1 MDADAATARESQP
14 FDFRQ
19 GGILSERQVRA
30 LRQRHEELARALGDR
45 LTLWLRS
52 DFGLRLVRVEAV
64 SYASFIESL
73 ATTTHLTLF
82 KLEPLRGVCLLETPP
97 PLASAV
103 VERLL
108 GGAGERLGE
117 SRELTEVEIALF
129 DQWVQLFL
137 EEWQRHFSEPPTPQP
152 HVLGHES
159 APRFLQ
165 SAPPDTMLVEVV
177 FEAAFADG
185 KLPVQIAFPYP
196 TLEPLL
202 RQIVPVQE
210 TTAPTA
216 TATPSAPP
224 VPWNNV
230 LDDMKLSVSAHWIG
244 LEMKARELA
253 ALKVGD
259 VIQLAPQLATEVQ
272 VRLAGRSKFTGRLGT
287 IGGQWAIELSGPA
300 APAR

>member
-1 MDADAATARESQP
+1 MDAHAATTSETQP

-19 GGILSERQVRA
+19 GGILSERQARV

-52 DFGLRLVRVEAV
+52 DFGLRLARVEAV
-64 SYASFIESL
+64 SYASFIAGL
-73 ATTTHLTLF
+73 PATTHLTLF

-97 PLASAV
+97 PLATAV

-108 GGAGERLGE
+108 GGPGERLGE
-117 SRELTEVEIALF
+117 TRELTEVEIALF
-129 DQWVQLFL
+129 DQWAQVFL
-137 EEWQRHFSEPPTPQP
+137 EEWQRHFPEPPAPKP
-152 HVLGHES
+152 HLLGHES

-165 SAPPDTMLVEVV
+165 SAPPDTMMVEVI

-185 KLPVQIAFPYP
+185 KVPVQLAFPYP

-202 RQIVPVQE
+202 RQIAPAE
-210 TTAPTA
+210 EPAAATAPA
-216 TATPSAPP
+216 SPSAPS

-230 LDDMKLSVSAHWIG
+230 LDDMKLSVSAHWTG
-244 LEMKARELA
+244 LEMTARELA

-259 VIQLAPQLATEVQ
+259 VIQLAPQIAAQVR
-272 VRLAGRSKFTGRLGT
+272 VRLAGRAKFSGRLGT
-287 IGGQWAIELSGPA
+287 CGGQWAVELTGPDTTK
-300 APAR
+300 